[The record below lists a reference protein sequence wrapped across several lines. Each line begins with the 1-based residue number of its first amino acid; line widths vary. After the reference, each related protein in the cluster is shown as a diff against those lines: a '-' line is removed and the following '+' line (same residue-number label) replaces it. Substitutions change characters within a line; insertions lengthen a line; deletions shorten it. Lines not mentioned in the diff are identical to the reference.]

1 MPTLRDVAAAC
12 GVSPA
17 TVSKAL
23 NNAPDVGQET
33 AQRIRQRAKE
43 LGYHPNA
50 VARTLKTNRSYSIG
64 VLFEDEMHSGL
75 THEFFSSVLDALKN
89 GVESRGYD
97 VTFISKNLG
106 AASMS
111 YLDHC
116 RYRNCDGVVIA
127 NVDFRDPSVAELVAS
142 GIPAVTIDYVFDG
155 TSAVMSDNARG
166 MRDLVTYVH
175 SQGHR
180 DFALIHGE
188 ETAVTRVRM
197 ASFYRTCRDLGIT
210 VRPDLVIRGQFNN
223 PEACGLVTRSILERR
238 DRPTCIFYPDDIALL
253 GGMTEIERWGLR
265 IPEDISVAGYDGIK
279 LSRFLRPELAT
290 LCQDTQAMGSEAARL
305 LTQAIEE
312 NKAFMPQVVMVPGS
326 LQPGGTVAKLHSQST
341 GIEAGNKRY

>member
-111 YLDHC
+111 YLDH
-116 RYRNCDGVVIA
+116 
-127 NVDFRDPSVAELVAS
+127 
-142 GIPAVTIDYVFDG
+142 
-155 TSAVMSDNARG
+155 
-166 MRDLVTYVH
+166 
-175 SQGHR
+175 
-180 DFALIHGE
+180 
-188 ETAVTRVRM
+188 
-197 ASFYRTCRDLGIT
+197 
-210 VRPDLVIRGQFNN
+210 
-223 PEACGLVTRSILERR
+223 RR
-238 DRPTCIFYPDDIALL
+238 
-253 GGMTEIERWGLR
+253 
-265 IPEDISVAGYDGIK
+265 
-279 LSRFLRPELAT
+279 
-290 LCQDTQAMGSEAARL
+290 
-305 LTQAIEE
+305 
-312 NKAFMPQVVMVPGS
+312 
-326 LQPGGTVAKLHSQST
+326 
-341 GIEAGNKRY
+341 

>member
-127 NVDFRDPSVAELVAS
+127 NVDFRDPSVAELVA

-166 MRDLVTYVH
+166 MRELVTYVYN
-175 SQGHR
+175 QGHR
-180 DFALIHGE
+180 DLALIHGE
-188 ETAVTRVRM
+188 ETAVTKVRM

-210 VRPDLVIRGQFNN
+210 VRQDLAIRGQFNN
-223 PEACGLVTRSILERR
+223 PDVCGRVTRSILERP

-265 IPEDISVAGYDGIK
+265 VPEDISVVGFDGIK
-279 LSRFLRPELAT
+279 LSRFLRPELTT
-290 LCQDTQAMGSEAARL
+290 LRQDTQSMGAEAARL

-312 NKAFMPQVVMVPGS
+312 NKAFMPQVVRVPGS
-326 LQPGGTVAKLHSQST
+326 LQPGGTVSRLQPQS
-341 GIEAGNKRY
+341 AGSDR